1 MRLSRV
7 LIAGAA
13 VAAAGIATSAF
24 TASNDFTGVDNNVAG
39 YGELVA
45 TGVGVTNIAYV
56 PGPDASLLRRVIF
69 TVSEEVGSPGKTAR
83 MSLWNGTTA
92 TPGSANTCAYTL
104 SGSDHLVTCTLTADV
119 AFTAFT
125 KTGLTVTSN

>member
-45 TGVGVTNIAYV
+45 TGVNVLNIAYV
-56 PGPDASLLRRVIF
+56 PGPDASLLDRVVF
-69 TVSEEVGSPGKTAR
+69 TVNEEVASPGKTAR
-83 MSLWNGTTA
+83 MSLFNGTTP

-119 AFTAFT
+119 AFVGFT

>member
-24 TASNDFTGVDNNVAG
+24 TASNTFTGNDDNVAG
-39 YGELVA
+39 YGELTT
-45 TGVGVTNIAYV
+45 TGVNVSNIAYV
-56 PGPDASLLRRVIF
+56 PGPDASLLDRVVF
-69 TVSEEVGSPGKTAR
+69 TVSEDINNPSKTAR
-83 MSLWNGTTA
+83 MSLWNGTTP
-92 TPGSANTCAYTL
+92 TPGSANTCTYAL

-119 AFTAFT
+119 AFTAFN

>member
-39 YGELVA
+39 YGELTA
-45 TGVGVTNIAYV
+45 TGVDVLNIAYV
-56 PGPDASLLRRVIF
+56 PGPDASLLDRVVF
-69 TVSEEVGSPGKTAR
+69 TVDEEVASPGKTAR

-92 TPGSANTCAYTL
+92 TPGSANTCAYTFA
-104 SGSDHLVTCTLTADV
+104 SPNHLVTCTLTADV
-119 AFTAFT
+119 EFIAFN

>member
-45 TGVGVTNIAYV
+45 TGVNVTNIAYV
-56 PGPDASLLRRVIF
+56 PGPDASLLDRVVF
-69 TVSEEVGSPGKTAR
+69 TVSEEVAAPGKTAR

-92 TPGSANTCAYTL
+92 TPGSANSCAYTN
-104 SGSDHLVTCTLTADV
+104 SGADHLVTCTLTTDV

-125 KTGLTVTSN
+125 KTGLTDTSN